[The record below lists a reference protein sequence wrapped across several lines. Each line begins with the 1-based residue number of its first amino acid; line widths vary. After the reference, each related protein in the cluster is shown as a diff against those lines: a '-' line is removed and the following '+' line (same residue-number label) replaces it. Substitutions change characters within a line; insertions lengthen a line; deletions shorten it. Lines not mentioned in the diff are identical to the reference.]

1 MRPKRNDN
9 FMIGFMIGATVPV
22 IAYWAIG
29 VIFQGLTDAGI
40 MDEVTSSTFDKRMKT
55 LSLLA
60 ICSNIIP
67 SQLSNNWR
75 YTNILRG
82 VIFSTFIY
90 AAIWIAYYY
99 LGVRF

>member
-1 MRPKRNDN
+1 MRRKRNDN
-9 FMIGFMIGATVPV
+9 FMIGLMIGATMPV

-29 VIFQGLTDAGI
+29 VIFEGLTDAGI
-40 MDEVTSSTFDKRMKT
+40 MDEVTSSTFDKRLKT

-75 YTNILRG
+75 YTNVLRG
-82 VIFSTFIY
+82 VIFATLIY
-90 AAIWIAYYY
+90 AVIWVLYFY
-99 LGVRF
+99 LDVRF